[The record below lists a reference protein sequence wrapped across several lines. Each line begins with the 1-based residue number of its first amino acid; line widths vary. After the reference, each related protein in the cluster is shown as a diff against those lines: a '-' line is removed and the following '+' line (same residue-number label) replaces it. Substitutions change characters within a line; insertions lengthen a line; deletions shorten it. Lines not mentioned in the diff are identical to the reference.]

1 MRKNY
6 SAPAITVYGVET
18 ASMLMGSTEVY
29 QNDVSGFDGNSSNSL
44 KVTEGVDVGDGN
56 GYDADD
62 AW

>member
-1 MRKNY
+1 MKKNY

-18 ASMLMGSTEVY
+18 ANMLMM
-29 QNDVSGFDGNSSNSL
+29 SGTNSVERFDGNSSNSL
-44 KVTEGVDVGDGN
+44 KVTEGVDVGTDGN